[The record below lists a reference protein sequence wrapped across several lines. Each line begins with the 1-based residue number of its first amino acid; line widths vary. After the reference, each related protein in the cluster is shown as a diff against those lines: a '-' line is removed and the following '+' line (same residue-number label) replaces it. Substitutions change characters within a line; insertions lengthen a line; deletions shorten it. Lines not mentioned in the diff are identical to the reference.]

1 MRHQRNIGSRQLDNR
16 FHTPSVQQCAAERT
30 QRDLDVFPAPDEGL
44 GLPVI
49 FPERCFVST
58 CSGKVSHL
66 SVS

>member
-49 FPERCFVST
+49 FLSDALSQRARERFRI
-58 CSGKVSHL
+58 
-66 SVS
+66 